1 MTDIFDFE
9 QPIAD
14 LLNKIEGL
22 KLVSDQTLD
31 LTPQIKELEAKLSQ
45 LEGQVYGDLTPWQRT
60 QIARHPDRPHASRYI
75 EDLVTEFNEL
85 HGDRAYRD
93 DPSIIGGVGTIGGR
107 SVVILGQEKGSNT
120 EDNILRNFGMPNPE
134 GYRKALRLMK
144 LAEKFDLPLVTFVDT
159 PGAYPGIGAES
170 RGQATA
176 IAENLLVMSRLTVPI
191 VSVIIGEGGSGG
203 ALGIAVSDR
212 VWMLENSI
220 FSVISPE
227 GCASILFS
235 DAGRMKES
243 AEYLKVNAQSHLE
256 FKIIDGVIPEPLG
269 GLHKDPGATVQ
280 KVGGIIVDALDEL
293 AKLDEASLLEGR
305 YRKYRSIG
313 IFREE

>member
-45 LEGQVYGDLTPWQRT
+45 LEEQIYGDLTPWQRT

-269 GLHKDPGATVQ
+269 GLHKDPGATVLE
-280 KVGGIIVDALDEL
+280 VGGVIVDALDEL
-293 AKLDEASLLEGR
+293 AKLDKASLLEGR